1 MRATK
6 SRKQVTQNCDANFKD
21 IVETP
26 FSIGLSLL
34 VHKETRN
41 KKMIHYLS
49 DLGLSISYKK
59 VIKIENGLGNAIIEK
74 KKSNDGVYIPESIIR
89 NSCLHFAI
97 DNIDFRNDT
106 ADGKNE
112 FHGTTQVVFQ
122 KKQELEVADIQ
133 ITPTNCLKYASDPIH
148 ACMKPKQPNDNY
160 ENYNDPS
167 SLINIST
174 FVNKDRLWGM
184 LQITNSLELFQLP
197 TWGAFNSL
205 MTKTPSISVCETLP
219 LSYMSP
225 TD

>member
-1 MRATK
+1 MEFQWLFFRFRSTKIVVDVFRMATGRTPKPSFKDDSEKKKTTAYNVNNIAQIIMRATK

-26 FSIGLSLL
+26 FSIGLGLL

-59 VIKIENGLGNAIIEK
+59 VMKIENGLGNAIIEK
-74 KKSNDGVYIPESIIR
+74 KKSNDGVYIPERIIR

-112 FHGTTQVVFQ
+112 FHGTTQVLFQ
-122 KKQELEVADIQ
+122 KKQVIRS
-133 ITPTNCLKYASDPIH
+133 C
-148 ACMKPKQPNDNY
+148 
-160 ENYNDPS
+160 
-167 SLINIST
+167 
-174 FVNKDRLWGM
+174 
-184 LQITNSLELFQLP
+184 
-197 TWGAFNSL
+197 
-205 MTKTPSISVCETLP
+205 
-219 LSYMSP
+219 
-225 TD
+225 